1 MAEDVSPELDTRAWI
16 RGIPA
21 LTGVPPNTGTAQN
34 DPAEFPSAPSA
45 LFLTWLRQAVD
56 GGVAEPHVCALSTV
70 DDEGMPDSRFLIL
83 KDVGDRGFWFS
94 GSARSPKGV
103 ELKANPRASL
113 VFYWRENGQQIR
125 VRGVVSEGDEPVR
138 ARDFVERSVTARAVA
153 TASRQSQ
160 ELVDSRDY
168 ELAVAGA
175 VDSIEADPAFV
186 SDDWRAW
193 CLEPESV
200 EFWQADP
207 GRRHLRWLY
216 RRNSDGAWTVTNL
229 WP

>member
-1 MAEDVSPELDTRAWI
+1 MAEDVSPELDTRAWM

-21 LTGVPPNTGTAQN
+21 LTGVAPDAPT
-34 DPAEFPSAPSA
+34 EFPSTPSA
-45 LFLTWLRQAVD
+45 LFLTWLREAVD
-56 GGVAEPHVCALSTV
+56 GGAAEPHVCALSTV

-103 ELKANPRASL
+103 ELTAHPRASL
-113 VFYWRENGQQIR
+113 AFYWRESGQQIR
-125 VRGVVSEGDEPVR
+125 VRGVVREGDEPVR

-160 ELVDSRDY
+160 ELADSRDY
-168 ELAVAGA
+168 ERAVASA
-175 VDSIEADPAFV
+175 VDIIEADPAFV

-216 RRNSDGAWTVTNL
+216 RRTSDGRWTVTNL